1 MVLMRA
7 RYWFRGVPLTCLRV
21 PPVFCC
27 SVCLWLLRWCSSHAP
42 TPCGPQAKERKQC
55 PYCRGSGKLPCG
67 NCCTLGSV
75 PSRVAPSAQAD
86 CSVCATSGYVECN
99 HCEGTGRLVPIEYE
113 RALRAQYESYEYT
126 AEEVDYYSN
135 AGPPYL

>member
-1 MVLMRA
+1 MPGTSVLVHSR
-7 RYWFRGVPLTCLRV
+7 
-21 PPVFCC
+21 
-27 SVCLWLLRWCSSHAP
+27 SDRW
-42 TPCGPQAKERKQC
+42 QAKERKQC

-75 PSRVAPSAQAD
+75 PSRAAPLAQDD
-86 CSVCATSGYVECN
+86 CKACHTSGYVECN

-113 RALRAQYESYEYT
+113 RALRAQYESYEFT
-126 AEEVDYYSN
+126 SEEVDYYSN